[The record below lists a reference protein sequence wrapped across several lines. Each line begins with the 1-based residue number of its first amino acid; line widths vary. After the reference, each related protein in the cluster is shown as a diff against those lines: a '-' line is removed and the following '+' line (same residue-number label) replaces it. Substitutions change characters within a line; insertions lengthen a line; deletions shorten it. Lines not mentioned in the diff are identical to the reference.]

1 MKIKRYQTGGIVY
14 TPFIPNRGEQTQESS
29 GSSEG
34 QEKIS
39 GTFTKEVI
47 DILKENGIP
56 NDVDAFLQEADSFL
70 SKSSSLSQF
79 SIFGGEGGDHNLS
92 DVVRV
97 QSLANRVKFNKEL
110 YDSASTQLTKESS

>member
-14 TPFIPNRGEQTQESS
+14 TPFIPNKGTQAQEESS
-29 GSSEG
+29 TTAKA
-34 QEKIS
+34 EKIS

-70 SKSSSLSQF
+70 NRSNSLSSL
-79 SIFGGEGGDHNLS
+79 SIFGGSSEDHNLS

-97 QSLANRVKFNKEL
+97 QSLANKVKFNKQL
-110 YDSASTQLTKESS
+110 YDSAADQLTKESS